1 MSNPLQKK
9 DQEALD
15 ESQDEKAQTEP
26 SMTEW
31 KQPYST
37 TEEPPTS
44 TPANPP
50 QPTGDQRTD
59 PNKFPDPNEVEYDPD
74 NPDGEGS

>member
-1 MSNPLQKK
+1 M
-9 DQEALD
+9 AD
-15 ESQDEKAQTEP
+15 EDKTQDEEAPRKEP
-26 SMTEW
+26 DLVDW

-50 QPTGDQRTD
+50 QPTGDQLTD
-59 PNKFPDPNEVEYDPD
+59 PTKFPDEADEPATDEDDE
-74 NPDGEGS
+74 DGS

>member
-1 MSNPLQKK
+1 M
-9 DQEALD
+9 AD
-15 ESQDEKAQTEP
+15 EDKTQDEEAPRKEP
-26 SMTEW
+26 DLVDW

-50 QPTGDQRTD
+50 QPTGDQATD
-59 PNKFPDPNEVEYDPD
+59 QVPRR
-74 NPDGEGS
+74 GR